1 MCMFFFSSKSLLS
14 IPFQQ
19 ILCMHMFMGLSGQV
33 DKSWVCVLFVG
44 RRRGDMTA
52 WYQSSGLQQWASM
65 GQEDA
70 VTEGRITF
78 SVQQSSSKFQK
89 LPKCLNSRKD

>member
-1 MCMFFFSSKSLLS
+1 
-14 IPFQQ
+14 
-19 ILCMHMFMGLSGQV
+19 MHMFMGLLARV
-33 DKSWVCVLFVG
+33 DKACSRVLFAG
-44 RRRGDMTA
+44 RRHGDVTV

-89 LPKCLNSRKD
+89 LPKCLNSGPSEH